1 MEMEKHKSAPQS
13 SILDVEQAAEYTA
26 TPVST
31 LNKLRLFGGGPVFI
45 KKGRRVQ
52 YDTRDLDA
60 WIESLKRTST
70 VDLGPAAQRRR
81 RSI

>member
-1 MEMEKHKSAPQS
+1 MA
-13 SILDVEQAAEYTA
+13 ILDVQEASNYTK
-26 TPVST
+26 TPIST
-31 LNKLRLFGGGPVFI
+31 LNKLRLFGGGPLFI

-70 VDLGPAAQRRR
+70 ADLGPAAPGRRR
-81 RSI
+81 RSA